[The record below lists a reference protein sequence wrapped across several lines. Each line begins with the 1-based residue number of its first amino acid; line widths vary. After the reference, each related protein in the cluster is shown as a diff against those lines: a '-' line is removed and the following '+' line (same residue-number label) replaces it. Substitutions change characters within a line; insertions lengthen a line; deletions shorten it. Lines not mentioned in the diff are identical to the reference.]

1 MLVRGLWKALAVVGE
16 HGGVMKQAA
25 GFGVGILETVA
36 EQKVTKVL
44 VNKCAINMA
53 WADAIKE
60 YRRYI

>member
-1 MLVRGLWKALAVVGE
+1 LAVVGE

-36 EQKVTKVL
+36 EQDLTKVL
-44 VNKCAINMA
+44 VNRCAIYMA

-60 YRRYI
+60 DRRYI

>member
-1 MLVRGLWKALAVVGE
+1 LAVIGE

-44 VNKCAINMA
+44 VNKCAIYMA
-53 WADAIKE
+53 WADAVKE